1 MSDKIEL
8 SLLIPAYNEENII
21 KDTLEQVIGYLTKK
35 KYEWE
40 VIVVDDG
47 SHDLTSKIA
56 DKFNKKKVE
65 VVRYDIN
72 RGKGGALKEGVEKA
86 SGDFVIFS
94 DADLSVDISKI
105 DEMLYALRKS
115 DVVIGSRRIQGA
127 KIVVHQPMLRELM
140 GRGYTAITR
149 LVTGVKLTDFTCGFK
164 GFRKK
169 AAKDIFSK
177 TLINRWAYDSEILF
191 LAKKFRYKLTEIP
204 VEWRNREDTRVVLR
218 NVVLESLKDLIAI
231 RVNDL
236 SGKYK

>member
-1 MSDKIEL
+1 MTNKTKL
-8 SLLIPAYNEENII
+8 SLIIPAYNEEKII
-21 KDTLEQVIGYLTKK
+21 KDTLEHVIEYLSEK

-47 SHDLTSKIA
+47 SHDQTAKIA
-56 DKFNKKKVE
+56 NKFNKKKVDL
-65 VVRYDIN
+65 VRYDIN
-72 RGKGGALKEGVEKA
+72 RGKGRALKEGIKKA
-86 SGDFVIFS
+86 KGDFIIFS

-105 DEMLYALRKS
+105 DEMLCALRNS
-115 DVVIGSRRIQGA
+115 DVVIGSRRIRGA

-140 GRGYTAITR
+140 GRGYTFLTK
-149 LVTGVKLTDFTCGFK
+149 LVTGVSLADFTCGFK

-191 LAKKFRYKLTEIP
+191 LAKKFKYKLKEIP